1 MPKLT
6 VAPRIRSFICLNAH
20 PVGCAA
26 NVEREIAVA
35 TQGAPGS
42 GLKHVLVIGASTGYG
57 LSSLVT
63 GVFGYGARGTAICLE
78 RAAHGERTASAG
90 YYNLAAAQ
98 RLARA
103 RGKQIVVINGD
114 AFSEAVKQ
122 ETLARVAASG
132 VKLDCV
138 VYSLAAPKRTD
149 EKAGVTYN
157 SALKPIGAPFSSQS
171 INLGNDQIQQVDI
184 PPATEAEI
192 EATRK
197 VMGGEDFAAWVHALL
212 DADLLAKGCRVVAYS
227 YIGPELTTPIYRS
240 GTIGK
245 AKEDLEAQTADG
257 VGGAARA
264 RRRRRMG
271 QRQQGAGHAGVRGD
285 PGGAA
290 VHQRAL
296 QGDEGGGHARGDGGA
311 DRAPVSRPPRPRTHA
326 GDRRRGPHPHRRS
339 GDGSGGAGARQRDV
353 EDGDQRDP
361 DVGHRLRRLQ
371 ARLSRVV
378 RLRGSGRQLRR
389 ACRNRRPDCGVE
401 SVGNEMRRSS
411 PASGRGSLS
420 RTSIVP

>member
-20 PVGCAA
+20 PAGCAA

-35 TQGAPGS
+35 TQDAPGS

-78 RAAHGERTASAG
+78 RAAHGEQDRLGRLLQPRRRAAPGARRAAS
-90 YYNLAAAQ
+90 
-98 RLARA
+98 RSS
-103 RGKQIVVINGD
+103 VINGD

-149 EKAGVTYN
+149 EEAGVTYN

-171 INLGNDQIQQVDI
+171 INLGNDQLQQVEI
-184 PPATEAEI
+184 PPATDAEI

-197 VMGGEDFAAWVHALL
+197 VMGGEDFGDWVHALL

-245 AKEDLEAQTADG
+245 AKEDLEAQHRGA
-257 VGGAARA
+257 VGRRCASASAAPPASASTRRWS
-264 RRRRRMG
+264 RRR
-271 QRQQGAGHAGVRGD
+271 
-285 PGGAA
+285 P
-290 VHQRAL
+290 
-296 QGDEGGGHARGDGGA
+296 
-311 DRAPVSRPPRPRTHA
+311 
-326 GDRRRGPHPHRRS
+326 RRS
-339 GDGSGGAGARQRDV
+339 RWCRSTSARST
-353 EDGDQRDP
+353 G
-361 DVGHRLRRLQ
+361 
-371 ARLSRVV
+371 
-378 RLRGSGRQLRR
+378 
-389 ACRNRRPDCGVE
+389 
-401 SVGNEMRRSS
+401 
-411 PASGRGSLS
+411 
-420 RTSIVP
+420 